1 MRKFIVNDGPGLV
14 LALFLG
20 RLLSETLAL
29 YSSISISELMA
40 LGIITVLYF
49 FVCSPITSRFPS
61 SKLWPL
67 WLLLGYV
74 VYPELDWTVALS
86 VTAVILTIIALQNRS
101 HWGWL
106 QNKWV
111 KTAVFTT
118 TTIGFLALYIAT
130 LAPDLL
136 AADNGEYQL
145 IAATLGVAHPPGF
158 PLYTLLGNLF
168 TRLPIGPTA
177 AYRVNLLSAFTSTA
191 TLLIVLAT
199 VWRLTKSYMG
209 SMVSVLAL
217 ASATTF
223 WAQATTAN
231 IRSLTALFAALAFF
245 ALIGFRQATQSHNQK
260 QADRYLI
267 LFALALGFGLGHHL
281 SLAFMALI
289 FLLFILLVDPAFI
302 KTPRRWLK
310 PILAGLV
317 GFLPLLYLPLRAH
330 AAVPGATANLATLPG
345 FLNHTLA
352 LGFSGDFF
360 YYTQPALLWQ
370 RLLVMGNVMTFQF
383 ADWLLAGMI
392 FGLLLMLW
400 RDRLL
405 ALLLGGSFA
414 IHLFITATYRAPQT
428 VEYMLP
434 AYIPAVICLGYGIGF
449 LVSFTFKRRWVTAVA
464 YTLAAL
470 LLITA
475 VRQTIAHYPS
485 YTTLSQFTLRD
496 TLQPLLT
503 EAPADS
509 IILADWHFATP
520 LWYLQEVEGQRPD
533 VDVEFVY
540 PRTADYGADWATRI
554 QEELDNGRSVISTH
568 YDEIAY
574 ATLPPAESVGD
585 AFLFR
590 QEPRT
595 TLPDTF
601 TPLNLVLG
609 DTIEVFGYELGKTA
623 VEIGQETTLTIAWQS
638 ISNPSTGSGQVLQSP
653 ISLFTHLVSPDGQ
666 LYAQHDLPAVSQPEG
681 ITLTQFR
688 LTPRLGAQP
697 NDYAIMIGAYDSQPL
712 LNTDGEPRTAVA
724 TLPVQAMNW
733 APYTQNPMK
742 RPLADH
748 SRTLIGY
755 DWDNSIDSAQRL
767 YLHWQT
773 NDGYITEVD
782 SITDGRYIPD
792 SLISA
797 WGFNEET
804 WSPSPNSTQHYVP
817 LGQGIVWTGDLLT
830 NIDSPILLPQH
841 FAASYP
847 LTQDLVISTRLIGYE
862 EDGYHW
868 AWTDQNDA
876 VPAMGAIPTLK
887 WIAGSEIRSP
897 HFLTVSDNATPD
909 QTIGATLRLYDAFT
923 NRPLPI
929 LDERITNEN
938 PWISLGEMPY
948 TVTPQ

>member
-1 MRKFIVNDGPGLV
+1 MRKIIITAGPGII

-20 RLLSETLAL
+20 RLVSETLAL
-29 YSSISISELMA
+29 YTAIPMTPFLA
-40 LGIITVLYF
+40 LIIVILLSL
-49 FVCSPITSRFPS
+49 VCVPLVRCFPTEQT
-61 SKLWPL
+61 WPL
-67 WLLLGYV
+67 WFLLGYII
-74 VYPELDWTVALS
+74 YPYPDWRVALS
-86 VTAVILTIIALQNRS
+86 VTAVILLIIALQNRS

-111 KTAVFTT
+111 KTAVFTA
-118 TTIGFLALYIAT
+118 TILLCFALYLIT

-158 PLYTLLGNLF
+158 PLYTLLGHLF
-168 TRLPIGPTA
+168 TLLPFGATP
-177 AYRVNLLSAFTSTA
+177 AYRLNLLSAFTSTA

-209 SMVSVLAL
+209 GITAVLAL

-245 ALIGFRQATQSHNQK
+245 ALIGFRQATQSQNQK

-267 LFALALGFGLGHHL
+267 LFALAMGFGLGHHL
-281 SLAFMALI
+281 SLAFMALV
-289 FLLFILLVDPAFI
+289 FLLFIVLVDPAFI
-302 KTPRRWLK
+302 KTPRRWLM

-330 AAVPGATANLATLPG
+330 ADVPGATADLATLPG
-345 FLNHTLA
+345 FLNHALA

-383 ADWLLAGMI
+383 ADWLLTGMI

-434 AYIPAVICLGYGIGF
+434 AYIPAVICLGYSIGF
-449 LVSFTFKRRWVTAVA
+449 LVSFAFKRRWLTAVA
-464 YTLAAL
+464 YTLASL

-485 YTTLSQFTLRD
+485 YNYLSEFTLRD
-496 TLQPLLT
+496 TMQPLLT
-503 EAPADS
+503 EAPPDS
-509 IILADWHFATP
+509 IILSDWHFATP

-568 YDEIAY
+568 YEENAY
-574 ATLPPAESVGD
+574 AALPPAEPIGD
-585 AFLFR
+585 AYLFR

-601 TPLNLVLG
+601 TPLDLVLG
-609 DTIEVFGYELGKTA
+609 DTIEILGYEMGKTA
-623 VEIGQETTLTIAWQS
+623 VEIGQETTLTLAWRPILRQAQDTV
-638 ISNPSTGSGQVLQSP
+638 SNLQSP

-666 LYAQHDLPAVSQPEG
+666 LYAQQDLPAVPQPEG
-681 ITLTQFR
+681 VTLTQFR

-697 NDYAIMIGAYDSQPL
+697 DDYEIMIGAYNSEPL
-712 LNTDGEPRTAVA
+712 LAEDGEPRTNIA
-724 TLPVQAMNW
+724 TLPVQSMSW
-733 APYTQNPMK
+733 APYTQNSGR

-748 SRTLIGY
+748 TRTLIGY
-755 DWDNSIDSAQRL
+755 DWDTTLISTNRL

-773 NDGYITEVD
+773 PNGYQTEVRD
-782 SITDGRYIPD
+782 NLFPKDIALPSHIGPFGL
-792 SLISA
+792 SLSN
-797 WGFNEET
+797 WEFHGEWVYN
-804 WSPSPNSTQHYVP
+804 QYVP
-817 LGQGIVWTGDLLT
+817 LGQNIIWTGDLLAT
-830 NIDSPILLPQH
+830 SDSPILLPQY
-841 FAASYP
+841 FAASRP
-847 LTQDLVISTRLIGYE
+847 LTQDLVVSTRLIGYE

-887 WIAGSEIRSP
+887 WIAGSQIRSP
-897 HFLTVSDNATPD
+897 HFLTVSPNATPN

-929 LDERITNEN
+929 LDERITNET
-938 PWISLGEMPY
+938 PWLPLGQFRLP
-948 TVTPQ
+948 TP